1 MTSEDTVTTAADT
14 PPDAVAHAA
23 DTPRMILSVG
33 SAAFLVY
40 FCMYAFRKPFTVGLF
55 DEVDV
60 WGFDYKIILI
70 LAQVLGYA
78 CSKFIGITVISAML
92 KRQRAFMILG
102 LVAASELALLGFAL
116 VDAPYNIAFL
126 FLNGLPLGMIWGVVF
141 SYIEGR
147 RTTELLAVILSSSFI
162 MSSGITKSVGKYL
175 MVNMQVSEYWM
186 PFATGALFILPMM
199 FAVWWL
205 EQTPVVSVE
214 DQLLRH
220 KREPMSGEDRRT
232 LFFGIWPGM
241 IALVVMYFI
250 LTAFRDYRD
259 NFAADIWSEI
269 GMAQNVR
276 VFAETEIIIA
286 VISLGLMASL
296 FFVRNNILAVKL
308 VLLLMI
314 AGLVLLGAG
323 TYFYQAQILKA
334 PFVWMVL
341 IGLGAY
347 VAYIPMGS
355 ILFERI
361 IASLRYRSNAG
372 FLIYI
377 ADTAGY
383 AGSILLLLYKELFFH
398 EVSVM
403 EFFIVFSYA
412 TSGVGIVSLLFCYRY
427 FGLQMQASARQ
438 DEATLMAQAATQ
450 TATV

>member
-1 MTSEDTVTTAADT
+1 MTSENTVTTAAVT
-14 PPDAVAHAA
+14 TAAVTHAA

-70 LAQVLGYA
+70 LSQVLGYA
-78 CSKFIGITVISAML
+78 CSKFIGITVISVML
-92 KRQRAFMILG
+92 RRQRAFMILG

-116 VDAPYNIAFL
+116 VDAPYNIVFL

-147 RTTELLAVILSSSFI
+147 RTTELLAVILSASFI

-186 PFATGALFILPMM
+186 PFATGALFVLPMI

-205 EQTPVVSVE
+205 EQTPVVSMQ

-220 KREPMSGEDRRT
+220 KREPMSRKDRRA

-276 VFAETEIIIA
+276 VFAQTEIIIA
-286 VISLGLMASL
+286 VISLAIMASL
-296 FFVRNNILAVKL
+296 FFVRNNIRAVKL

-323 TYFYQAQILKA
+323 TYFYQQAILQD

-383 AGSILLLLYKELFFH
+383 AGSILLLLYKEFFFH
-398 EVSVM
+398 DSSVM
-403 EFFIVFSYA
+403 DFFILFSYA
-412 TSGVGIVSLLFCYRY
+412 TAGVGIVSLLFCYRY
-427 FGLQMQASARQ
+427 FDLRMRASARLG
-438 DEATLMAQAATQ
+438 EAIGVTQ
-450 TATV
+450 TARV

>member
-1 MTSEDTVTTAADT
+1 MTSENTVTTAAVT
-14 PPDAVAHAA
+14 TAAVTHAA

-70 LAQVLGYA
+70 LSQVLGYA

-92 KRQRAFMILG
+92 RRQRAFMILG

-116 VDAPYNIAFL
+116 VDAPYNIVFL

-147 RTTELLAVILSSSFI
+147 RTTELLAVILSASFI

-186 PFATGALFILPMM
+186 PFATGALFVLPMI

-205 EQTPVVSVE
+205 EQTPVVSMQ

-220 KREPMSGEDRRT
+220 KREPMSRKDRRA

-276 VFAETEIIIA
+276 VFAQTEIIIA
-286 VISLGLMASL
+286 VISLAIMASL
-296 FFVRNNILAVKL
+296 FFVRNNIRAVKL

-323 TYFYQAQILKA
+323 TYFYQQAILQD

-383 AGSILLLLYKELFFH
+383 AGSILLLLYKEFFFH
-398 EVSVM
+398 DSSVM
-403 EFFIVFSYA
+403 DFFILFSYA
-412 TSGVGIVSLLFCYRY
+412 TAGVGIVSLLFCYRY
-427 FGLQMQASARQ
+427 FDLRMRASARL
-438 DEATLMAQAATQ
+438 DEAIGVTQ
-450 TATV
+450 TARV

>member
-1 MTSEDTVTTAADT
+1 MTSENTVTTAAVT
-14 PPDAVAHAA
+14 TAAVTHAA

-70 LAQVLGYA
+70 LSQVLGYA

-92 KRQRAFMILG
+92 RRQRAFMILG
-102 LVAASELALLGFAL
+102 LVVASELALLGFAL
-116 VDAPYNIAFL
+116 VDAPYNIVFL

-147 RTTELLAVILSSSFI
+147 RTTELLAVILSASFI

-186 PFATGALFILPMM
+186 PFATGALFVLPMI

-205 EQTPVVSVE
+205 EQTPVVSMQ

-220 KREPMSGEDRRT
+220 KREPMSRKDRRA

-276 VFAETEIIIA
+276 VFAQTEIIIA
-286 VISLGLMASL
+286 VISLAIMASL
-296 FFVRNNILAVKL
+296 FFVRNNIRAVKL

-323 TYFYQAQILKA
+323 TYFYQQAILQD

-383 AGSILLLLYKELFFH
+383 AGSILLLLYKEFFFH
-398 EVSVM
+398 DSSVM
-403 EFFIVFSYA
+403 DFFILFSYA
-412 TSGVGIVSLLFCYRY
+412 TAGVGIVSLLFCYRY
-427 FGLQMQASARQ
+427 FDLRMRASARL
-438 DEATLMAQAATQ
+438 DEAIGVTQ
-450 TATV
+450 TARV

>member
-1 MTSEDTVTTAADT
+1 MTSENTVTTAAVT
-14 PPDAVAHAA
+14 TAALTHAA

-70 LAQVLGYA
+70 LSQVLGYA
-78 CSKFIGITVISAML
+78 CSKFIGITVISAL
-92 KRQRAFMILG
+92 LRRQRAFMILG

-116 VDAPYNIAFL
+116 VDAPYNIVFL

-147 RTTELLAVILSSSFI
+147 RTTELLAVILSASFI

-186 PFATGALFILPMM
+186 PFATGALFVLPMI

-205 EQTPVVSVE
+205 EQTPVVSMQ

-220 KREPMSGEDRRT
+220 KREPMSGKDRRA
-232 LFFGIWPGM
+232 LFCGIWPGM

-269 GMAQNVR
+269 GMAQNVQ
-276 VFAETEIIIA
+276 VFAQTEIIIA
-286 VISLGLMASL
+286 VISLAIMASL
-296 FFVRNNILAVKL
+296 FFVRNNIRAVKL

-323 TYFYQAQILKA
+323 TYFYEQAILQD

-383 AGSILLLLYKELFFH
+383 VGSILLLLYKEFFFH
-398 EVSVM
+398 DSSVM
-403 EFFIVFSYA
+403 DFFILFSYA
-412 TSGVGIVSLLFCYRY
+412 TAGVGIISLLFCYRY
-427 FGLQMQASARQ
+427 FSLRMRAAAKL
-438 DEATLMAQAATQ
+438 DEAVGVTQ
-450 TATV
+450 TAHV